1 MYSRV
6 SSMLRGSGRMIQR
19 AAATTTGSLPLS
31 KSLLGT
37 LLKRVSVSR
46 RKVASFLAGTRN
58 QSGHLTEF
66 CRKCSLCFRS
76 TAVSWSGNPAFSIKE
91 IPRDSCSSTGLGTH
105 RYSGD
110 DSQSGRGTQA
120 NTYSDRTR
128 PQGASSDTGEGSL
141 ERRLNRRQ
149 LYSRHAVDSEAEV
162 LGTITRK
169 RREGGIDLGDEKAR
183 LSEFRI
189 AKETCVKP
197 ERLWRE
203 DLLLLKDGH
212 CLRDHAFEVCRLA
225 DRRFTEGFEATS
237 LPTLVQMVDNGLGT
251 TSLPK
256 LAVDAGLLQGTNLV
270 TRRLRSHEAA
280 RKIGLV
286 WRRGTGR
293 RDEFRLLAKELMER
307 AKLKS
312 KSAAHQ

>member
-31 KSLLGT
+31 KSSLGT

-91 IPRDSCSSTGLGTH
+91 IPRDSCSSTRLGTH

-128 PQGASSDTGEGSL
+128 SQGASSNTGEGSP
-141 ERRLNRRQ
+141 EPSQPQTVVRPACRGQR
-149 LYSRHAVDSEAEV
+149 SEV

-169 RREGGIDLGDEKAR
+169 RREGGIDLGDDAR
-183 LSEFRI
+183 I
-189 AKETCVKP
+189 
-197 ERLWRE
+197 ERLAEMRG
-203 DLLLLKDGH
+203 LPSRSPPPMKKGGKSL
-212 CLRDHAFEVCRLA
+212 
-225 DRRFTEGFEATS
+225 TS
-237 LPTLVQMVDNGLGT
+237 TP
-251 TSLPK
+251 
-256 LAVDAGLLQGTNLV
+256 
-270 TRRLRSHEAA
+270 
-280 RKIGLV
+280 
-286 WRRGTGR
+286 
-293 RDEFRLLAKELMER
+293 
-307 AKLKS
+307 
-312 KSAAHQ
+312 